1 MRNKGFS
8 LVELI
13 IVIAILAILVG
24 VMAPMLIRYIEK
36 SNVSSDIQLCDTIKE
51 AVNIARCD
59 PDILK
64 DDDSA
69 AQIAF
74 LEDGS
79 LYSVGYFTQQTEFTD
94 AACDILG
101 VNIIGASASDN
112 VLNSR
117 RLMKSRV
124 AKQNGVIMMQMQGN
138 NLYVW
143 IDHSDKEGGDDNNT
157 CTSYANLESSGVIFV
172 N

>member
-51 AVNIARCD
+51 AVNITRCD

-101 VNIIGASASDN
+101 ADIIGASASDN

>member
-1 MRNKGFS
+1 MKSKGFS

-24 VMAPMLIRYIEK
+24 VMAPLLIRYIERT
-36 SNVSSDIQLCDTIKE
+36 NVSADTQLCDTIKE

-59 PDILK
+59 PDILN

-69 AQIAF
+69 AQITY

-79 LYSVGYFTQQTEFTD
+79 LYSVGYFTQQTKFTD
-94 AACDILG
+94 AACEILG
-101 VNIIGASASDN
+101 ADIIGASASDN

-117 RLMKSRV
+117 SLMRSRV
-124 AKQNGVIMMQMQGN
+124 AKQSGVIMMQMQGN

-143 IDHSDKEGGDDNNT
+143 IDHSDAKGGSDDHT
-157 CTSYANLESSGVIFV
+157 CNSYANLATSGVIFV
-172 N
+172 D

>member
-1 MRNKGFS
+1 MKSKGFS

-24 VMAPMLIRYIEK
+24 VMAPLLIRYIERT
-36 SNVSSDIQLCDTIKE
+36 NVSADTQLCDTIKE

-59 PDILK
+59 PDILN

-69 AQIAF
+69 AQIAY

-101 VNIIGASASDN
+101 ADIIGASASDN

-117 RLMKSRV
+117 SLMRSRV
-124 AKQNGVIMMQMQGN
+124 AKQSGVIMMQMQGN

-143 IDHSDKEGGDDNNT
+143 IDHSDAKGGSDDHT
-157 CTSYANLESSGVIFV
+157 CNSYANLAASGVIFV
-172 N
+172 E

>member
-1 MRNKGFS
+1 MESKGFS

-13 IVIAILAILVG
+13 IVIAIMAILVG
-24 VMAPMLIRYIEK
+24 VLAPMLIKYIEK
-36 SNVSSDIQLCDTIKE
+36 TNVSSDRQLCDTIKD
-51 AVNIARCD
+51 AVNLTRCD

-64 DDDSA
+64 DDVSA
-69 AQIAF
+69 EQIKY

-79 LYSVGYFTQQTEFTD
+79 VYSVGYFTQQSDFTD
-94 AACDILG
+94 AACEILG
-101 VNIIGASASDN
+101 ANIIGVSATDN

-124 AKQNGVIMMQMQGN
+124 AKNNGVIKMQMNDN

-143 IDHSDKEGGDDNNT
+143 IDSSDREGGNDNHT
-157 CTSYANLESSGVIFV
+157 CASYTDLETSGVIYV
-172 N
+172 K